1 MTTLVSAGP
10 YEPPITRQ
18 RGQAPLVEKL
28 RKEVANWRNA
38 HYPGVSQTT
47 RTLLEFWF
55 NRDHVL
61 GDKPN
66 SPPFKYYFC
75 QREAIE
81 TLIYCYE
88 KACARRMKHLEQ
100 FLDQRKF
107 GLAYDPRYDRFPK
120 YCFKMATATGKTK
133 VMSLAIVWSYFHK
146 LYEKDSPLTQNF
158 LILAPNV
165 TVFERLKEDFGGG
178 KIFRNDPLIPEEW
191 KTDWQLK
198 ITLRGESPSVGPSG
212 NLFLTN
218 IQQLYE
224 KASPEPIN
232 PVGALL
238 PPKPKKQ
245 IEVSSAKLVDALSEL
260 PDLMIIND
268 EAHHVHEER
277 LEWAKLIQALHNE
290 LESSNKKGLTA
301 QLDFS
306 ATPQDQAGHLFEHII
321 VDYPLADAIDA
332 AIVKRIKVGIVKNA
346 KERKGYKNPADRFH
360 DWIWAGINRW
370 EEYRKVWKSLGT
382 PVKTPVLF
390 IMAENTKA
398 SEQIFEYLE
407 TVPQLEGH
415 ILRIDTDRFGDV
427 SSEQENQ
434 IRQWVREID
443 KPTNKWWAIVSVL
456 MLREGWDVKSVTVA
470 VGLRAFTAEAKILPE
485 QTVGRGLRLMWGPG
499 SERVRQGLET
509 VDIIGN
515 KNFLE
520 IVDGLKT
527 EGVKLSPVDLDKERV
542 QQIAV
547 KPLEEKYQYDIE
559 IPYLTPRHSI
569 SELQLDSIEL
579 DMLPKVQIN
588 IDEKEDMGKIKY
600 AGYDARKLAL
610 VKGLKP
616 EFTREWP
623 RLQVRTSIEAV
634 NYFTRQVMIRGKL
647 PDNAYRILAPLV
659 MDYIEKVLFNKPVS
673 LEDQKVIDRLNCLDA
688 QKAIFDA
695 FAEGIK
701 KITKRPA
708 MPRKKSEEAI
718 HLKDTPPF
726 LWNSDQTTDMPKTV
740 FNLVAWD
747 VGLERDFAKFLA
759 KASDVKKFAK
769 LVHWRTLFKLEYLS
783 AGGGLRHY
791 WPDFVVELKPGD
803 KWIVE
808 TKGIEDEDV
817 PFKDER
823 ARQWCQD
830 ATFLTGTKWS
840 YIKVPQALFEGK
852 HLRSFSELV
861 QLTSKFETTKQ
872 IPLLNK

>member
-1 MTTLVSAGP
+1 MITLISAGP
-10 YEPPITRQ
+10 YEPPIRRQ
-18 RGQAPLVEKL
+18 RSQAPLVERL
-28 RKEVANWRNA
+28 REEVSNWRNA
-38 HYPGVSQTT
+38 HYPEVSETT
-47 RTLLEFWF
+47 KTLLGFWF
-55 NRDHVL
+55 NRDHVI

-66 SPPFKYYFC
+66 APPFKYYFC

-88 KACARRMKHLEQ
+88 KARARRMKHLER
-100 FLDQRKF
+100 FLDQRRF

-120 YCFKMATATGKTK
+120 YCFKMATGTGKTK
-133 VMSLAIVWSYFHK
+133 VMSLAVVWSYFHK

-178 KIFRNDPLIPEEW
+178 KIFRTDPLIPEEW

-198 ITLRGESPSVGPSG
+198 TTMRGESPSLSTSG

-238 PPKPKKQ
+238 PPRPKKQ
-245 IEVSSAKLVDALSEL
+245 IEISSAKLVDVLSEL

-290 LESSNKKGLTA
+290 LESKNKKGLTA

-306 ATPQDQAGHLFEHII
+306 ATPQDQTGHLFEHII

-332 AIVKRIKVGIVKNA
+332 TIVKRIKVGVVKNP
-346 KERKGYKNPADRFH
+346 KERKECKNPADRFN

-370 EEYRKVWKSLGT
+370 EEYKKVWKPLGR
-382 PVKTPVLF
+382 TPVLF
-390 IMAENTKA
+390 ILAENTKA
-398 SEQIFEYLE
+398 SEQIYEYLE
-407 TVPQLEGH
+407 TIPQLKGH

-427 SSEQENQ
+427 SKEQENQ

-456 MLREGWDVKSVTVA
+456 MLREGWDVKSVTVV

-485 QTVGRGLRLMWGPG
+485 QAVGRGLRLIWGPG
-499 SERVRQGLET
+499 SERVKQGMET

-515 KNFLE
+515 KHFLE

-527 EGVKLSPVDLDKERV
+527 EGVKLATVDLDKERV
-542 QQIAV
+542 EQIAV
-547 KPLEEKYQYDIE
+547 KPLEERHQYDIE
-559 IPYLTPRHSI
+559 IPYLTPRYSI
-569 SELQLDSIEL
+569 GELQLDNLEL
-579 DMLPKVQIN
+579 KMLPQVQID
-588 IDEKEDMGKIKY
+588 IDEKEDIGKIKY

-623 RLQVRTSIEAV
+623 RLQVRNSIEAV

-647 PDNAYRILAPLV
+647 PDNAYRILAPLI
-659 MDYIEKVLFNKPVS
+659 MDYIQNVLFGKPVS
-673 LEDQKVIDRLNCLDA
+673 LEDQKVLDRLNCLDA

-701 KITKRPA
+701 KITKRPS
-708 MPRKKSEEAI
+708 MPRKKPEAI

-726 LWNSDQTTDMPKTV
+726 LWNSNQTTDLPKTV

-747 VGLERDFAKFLA
+747 VGLERDFAKFLS
-759 KASDVKKFAK
+759 KAHDVKKFAK

-783 AGGGLRHY
+783 AGAGLRHY
-791 WPDFVVELKPGD
+791 WPDFVVELKSGD
-803 KWIVE
+803 RWIVE

-817 PFKDER
+817 PLKDER

-840 YIKVPQALFEGK
+840 YIKVPYALFEEK
-852 HLRSFSELV
+852 HPKTFSEIIALMS
-861 QLTSKFETTKQ
+861 TTETTRQ
-872 IPLLNK
+872 TFLNK